1 MIAARAWQAFLGSWT
16 GPARPGRW
24 GRPAGPGSCRC
35 AFCLCREIDWTA
47 LAALPSQPAGS
58 TGGRWL
64 MPAAQMAGLACDRW
78 RSSPDPAM
86 TGWGCVPTIATRA
99 FSAEAAS
106 VCAARDFTL
115 ATLRLWGTPHSSQDI
130 AIVVSELVTNALR
143 HALPGA
149 GDTGLRGLVRLG
161 LLQHRRWLLCAVAD
175 PGKAAPVP
183 RTPGVLA
190 ETGRGLQ
197 MVCALS
203 DQWGYTTPSDEGKV
217 VWAMFTVRPTPPSP
231 ARYTHRRGRDRI
243 QVRP

>member
-1 MIAARAWQAFLGSWT
+1 MATLS
-16 GPARPGRW
+16 
-24 GRPAGPGSCRC
+24 SY
-35 AFCLCREIDWTA
+35 
-47 LAALPSQPAGS
+47 SAGS
-58 TGGRWL
+58 AGGRWL

-149 GDTGLRGLVRLG
+149 GDTGSRRPVLLG
-161 LLQHRRWLLCAVAD
+161 LLQHGRWLLCAVAD
-175 PGKAAPVP
+175 PGNAAPVP

-203 DQWGYTTPSDEGKV
+203 DQWGYTTPSGEGKV
-217 VWAMFTVRPTPPSP
+217 VWAVFTARPTPPSP
-231 ARYTHRRGRDRI
+231 ARHAHRRGSDR
-243 QVRP
+243 VTGAALASLARARRP